1 MTEQEIK
8 TEIEGYIN
16 GTYSAWTIGVT
27 DDPDRRKQEHDNLQH
42 WHHWNAST
50 EDVARSIEDHFL
62 DKGCKGAGG
71 GRGDADYVY
80 IF

>member
-8 TEIEGYIN
+8 TAIEGHIK
-16 GTYSAWTIGVT
+16 GSYSAWTIGVT
-27 DDPDRRKQEHDNLQH
+27 DDPDRRKQEHDNPKY
-42 WHHWNAST
+42 WHQWNAST
-50 EDVARSIEDHFL
+50 EDAARRIEKYFV

-71 GRGDADYVY
+71 GKGDADYVY